1 MCQLQQAAVLMRDVL
16 YSSREDMYPSNPLLE
31 RGSNP
36 PPLLTVI
43 AHRHRGG
50 VVVQAVQGERAQP
63 APLADTVLR
72 VMREESKEG

>member
-1 MCQLQQAAVLMRDVL
+1 MRDVL
-16 YSSREDMYPSNPLLE
+16 YSSREDKYPSNLLLE
-31 RGSNP
+31 RGNNP

-63 APLADTVLR
+63 ALLADTAQQA
-72 VMREESKEG
+72 MRGESKEG

>member
-1 MCQLQQAAVLMRDVL
+1 MLTRDVL
-16 YSSREDMYPSNPLLE
+16 YSSREDKYPSNLLLE

-63 APLADTVLR
+63 ALPADTAQQ
-72 VMREESKEG
+72 VMSGKSKEG

>member
-1 MCQLQQAAVLMRDVL
+1 MRGVQ
-16 YSSREDMYPSNPLLE
+16 YSSRKDKYPSNLLLE

-43 AHRHRGG
+43 YHRHRGG

-63 APLADTVLR
+63 ALLADTAQR
-72 VMREESKEG
+72 AMREESKEG